1 MVKVHKCMLMATNIK
16 VNLLTDFL
24 KVMVS
29 MYGLMDQYL
38 KEILNRDQE
47 MDMVYGKVLKEL
59 ARYIKDTICSIKSM
73 VTEYMIGET
82 VMFIKDFGLMIFVM
96 AKVNYSLTTKC
107 NIMDI
112 GRMDNK
118 LIISLT

>member
-16 VNLLTDFL
+16 ANLLMDFL

-59 ARYIKDTICSIKSM
+59 ARYIKDIICSIKSM

-82 VMFIKDFGLMIFVM
+82 VMSIKDFGLMIFVM

>member
-1 MVKVHKCMLMATNIK
+1 MVKVHKCMLMETNIR

-38 KEILNRDQE
+38 REILNRDQE

-59 ARYIKDTICSIKSM
+59 VRYTKDIICSIKNM
-73 VTEYMIGET
+73 VMEYMIGGT

>member
-1 MVKVHKCMLMATNIK
+1 MVKVHKYMLMATNIK

-59 ARYIKDTICSIKSM
+59 ARYIKDIICSIKSM

-82 VMFIKDFGLMIFVM
+82 VMSIKDFGLMIFVM

>member
-1 MVKVHKCMLMATNIK
+1 MVKVHKCMLMETNIR

-59 ARYIKDTICSIKSM
+59 ARYIKDIICSIKSM

>member
-1 MVKVHKCMLMATNIK
+1 MVKVHKCMLMAINIK

-59 ARYIKDTICSIKSM
+59 ARYIKDIICSIKSM

>member
-1 MVKVHKCMLMATNIK
+1 MLMATNIK

-59 ARYIKDTICSIKSM
+59 ARYIKDIICSIKSM

-82 VMFIKDFGLMIFVM
+82 VMSIKDFGLMIFVM

>member
-59 ARYIKDTICSIKSM
+59 ARYIKDIICSIKSM

-82 VMFIKDFGLMIFVM
+82 VMSIKDFGLMIFVM

>member
-1 MVKVHKCMLMATNIK
+1 MVKVHKCMLMAINIK

-38 KEILNRDQE
+38 REILNRDQE

-59 ARYIKDTICSIKSM
+59 ARYIKDIICSIKSM